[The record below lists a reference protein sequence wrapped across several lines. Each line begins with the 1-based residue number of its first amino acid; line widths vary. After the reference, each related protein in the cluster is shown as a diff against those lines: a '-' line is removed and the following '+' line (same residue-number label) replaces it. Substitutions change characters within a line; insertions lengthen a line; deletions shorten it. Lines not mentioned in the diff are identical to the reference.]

1 MPRDGEKGGQDSEQ
15 ARRLRSQGLLALREE
30 RFDEAVRLLK
40 QALALEPGLRAAQME
55 LVEALIE
62 AARFEAAEKVA
73 RKALRRDPTS
83 ASLWHR
89 LGYIH
94 EVRNG
99 ALAAEPY
106 YRRALAYDA
115 EHRPS
120 LNSLAAIHWRM
131 GDRKRATMLVQRAA
145 MVDPDHPETRSNLQA
160 LFDYRPPGR
169 SGLEFER
176 EEEAADDEAHE
187 AEVIELALH
196 RRRNE

>member
-1 MPRDGEKGGQDSEQ
+1 MARDCEKSGEDTKQ
-15 ARRLRSQGLLALREE
+15 ARLLRSRGLLAMREE

-40 QALALEPGLRAAQME
+40 QALALEPGLRDAQVE

-83 ASLWHR
+83 ASLWFR

-115 EHRPS
+115 DHRPS

-131 GDRKRATMLVQRAA
+131 GDRKQATMLVQRAA
-145 MVDPDHPETRSNLQA
+145 MVDPDHPETRSNLRA
-160 LFDYRPPGR
+160 VFDYRPPAM
-169 SGLEFER
+169 SAAEFEH
-176 EEEAADDEAHE
+176 EEQAADDEAHE

-196 RRRNE
+196 RRRHE